1 MADIRKMT
9 SDEIAGRLAD
19 LYDENQIKTQI
30 TAFRFGEGINFLFS
44 GTNSDMLNT
53 AIQIVERLIIACTED
68 CAKEGMNPDIA
79 LKMTKDLVR
88 GMVANMLA
96 HVRETWQEEQE
107 VQDAVNDAEAEM
119 NKGMES
125 GENG

>member
-1 MADIRKMT
+1 MEDIRKMT

-30 TAFRFGEGINFLFS
+30 TAFMLGEEINFLFS
-44 GTNSDMLNT
+44 GSNKDMLNVS
-53 AIQIVERLIIACTED
+53 IQIVERLILMCVD
-68 CAKEGMNPDIA
+68 DF
-79 LKMTKDLVR
+79 TKDGMDSDTAFIITKHLVR

-96 HVRETWQEEQE
+96 QVRETWKEEQV

>member
-1 MADIRKMT
+1 MT

-30 TAFRFGEGINFLFS
+30 TAFMLGEEINFLFS
-44 GTNSDMLNT
+44 GSNKDMLNVS
-53 AIQIVERLIIACTED
+53 IQIVERLILMCVED
-68 CAKEGMNPDIA
+68 F
-79 LKMTKDLVR
+79 TKDGMDSDTAFTITKHLVR

-96 HVRETWQEEQE
+96 HVHETWKEEQE

-119 NKGMES
+119 NKGMNDE
-125 GENG
+125 